1 MKQAPSHILLR
12 VFTVHYVKHRLV
24 HFDRMLLGSIVEEQL
39 ITISVVQPYCEM
51 IHSVCGLNADQV
63 GLVVHALSHSD
74 DKDLATLFIT
84 SLALIDTTLL
94 LLLKE
99 MFSTRKHILYWTQ
112 LAKSPSWEIYLYR
125 LNSVVFK
132 SVFVDKERDYLI
144 LNSSELM
151 LRHAEM
157 LRSDLS
163 DLSIL
168 LEKVS
173 VAASHLK
180 AVYVQLNSVGGTM
193 SDARRKLGL
202 IKPGLQSESDFKVP
216 EGNSFD
222 DIGVKLG
229 LSMVSVEDDSQQ
241 QPQQAPAHPARSV
254 FGLSVPSEDDEWE
267 IKDSAAE
274 VLEQQQRVRFERRGT
289 LGNGGG
295 SGAEEELGLI
305 RLGVRRELEQCLV
318 GLAEAFAEYLPHL
331 VLALPMPTAHPQAEK
346 PQQLGQEG
354 EAAVAG
360 APSPGLKL
368 NPSGKRADLSLQEL
382 EDLYDRLETFL
393 DTLRVTRGPKVRV
406 SASYLIASL
415 HRNRLTVTDDFLDVL
430 LFSFLLFR
438 RSRYSSRKHECTS
451 PRTGSATGSA
461 IW

>member
-1 MKQAPSHILLR
+1 
-12 VFTVHYVKHRLV
+12 
-24 HFDRMLLGSIVEEQL
+24 
-39 ITISVVQPYCEM
+39 M
-51 IHSVCGLNADQV
+51 IYSVCGLSADQV

-132 SVFVDKERDYLI
+132 SVFVNQDRDYLI
-144 LNSSELM
+144 LDSSELM

-168 LEKVS
+168 LEKVVS
-173 VAASHLK
+173 AASSLK

-193 SDARRKLGL
+193 SNARRKLGL
-202 IKPGLQSESDFKVP
+202 IKPGLQSDSDFQAPDKD
-216 EGNSFD
+216 SFD

-229 LSMVSVEDDSQQ
+229 LSMVSVDEEAPTFDFPHQQ
-241 QPQQAPAHPARSV
+241 QQHHHHQGRVASV

-267 IKDSAAE
+267 IKESAAE
-274 VLEQQQRVRFERRGT
+274 VLDQQQRVRFERKDSD
-289 LGNGGG
+289 GGI
-295 SGAEEELGLI
+295 EELSLI
-305 RLGVRRELEQCLV
+305 RCSVRRDLEQCLV
-318 GLAEAFAEYLPHL
+318 GLAESFAEYLPHL
-331 VLALPMPTAHPQAEK
+331 VLALPLPLLPLALPLRMASPVVSADATAIPADRE
-346 PQQLGQEG
+346 L
-354 EAAVAG
+354 
-360 APSPGLKL
+360 PSTGDKSSSAQPCPISKL
-368 NPSGKRADLSLQEL
+368 NPSGKRTDLSLQEL

-393 DTLRVTRGPKVRV
+393 DTLRVTRGAKVR
-406 SASYLIASL
+406 LICQDVWL
-415 HRNRLTVTDDFLDVL
+415 FFHGVT
-430 LFSFLLFR
+430 
-438 RSRYSSRKHECTS
+438 
-451 PRTGSATGSA
+451 
-461 IW
+461 

>member
-1 MKQAPSHILLR
+1 
-12 VFTVHYVKHRLV
+12 
-24 HFDRMLLGSIVEEQL
+24 
-39 ITISVVQPYCEM
+39 M
-51 IHSVCGLNADQV
+51 IHSVCGLSADQV

-132 SVFVDKERDYLI
+132 SVFVNQDRDYLI
-144 LNSSELM
+144 LDSSELM

-168 LEKVS
+168 LEKVVS
-173 VAASHLK
+173 AASSLK

-193 SDARRKLGL
+193 SNARRKLGL
-202 IKPGLQSESDFKVP
+202 IKPGLQSDSDFQEPDKD
-216 EGNSFD
+216 SFD

-229 LSMVSVEDDSQQ
+229 LSMVSVDEEAPTFDFSHQQ
-241 QPQQAPAHPARSV
+241 QQQHRHHQQQGRVASV

-267 IKDSAAE
+267 MKESAAD
-274 VLEQQQRVRFERRGT
+274 VLDQQQRVRFERKDSE
-289 LGNGGG
+289 GGI
-295 SGAEEELGLI
+295 EELSLI
-305 RLGVRRELEQCLV
+305 RRSVRRDLEQCLV
-318 GLAEAFAEYLPHL
+318 GLAESFAEYLPHL
-331 VLALPMPTAHPQAEK
+331 VLALPLPLPLALPLPMASPVVSADATAIPVDRESSSAQ
-346 PQQLGQEG
+346 PC
-354 EAAVAG
+354 
-360 APSPGLKL
+360 PISKL

-393 DTLRVTRGPKVRV
+393 DTLRVTRGAKV
-406 SASYLIASL
+406 SL
-415 HRNRLTVTDDFLDVL
+415 NLSGCWLFFHSVT
-430 LFSFLLFR
+430 
-438 RSRYSSRKHECTS
+438 
-451 PRTGSATGSA
+451 
-461 IW
+461 